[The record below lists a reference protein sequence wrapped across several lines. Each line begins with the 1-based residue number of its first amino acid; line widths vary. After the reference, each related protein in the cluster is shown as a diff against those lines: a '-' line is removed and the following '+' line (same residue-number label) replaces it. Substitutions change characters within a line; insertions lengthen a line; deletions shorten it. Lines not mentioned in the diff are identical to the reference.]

1 MSHTPAREGSL
12 KVPPTPRHQPPCRL
26 PVLLHAPLWDVPSA
40 CCQQGRGKEQVALR
54 RPLRAARAA
63 PRARSSTEARPV
75 HTPVLAHTLG
85 RRPGT
90 NCQAEPLHPPS
101 SIRGLWSHSPLPGDV
116 SKHGLAKLLGV
127 TLDYSTFTWGH
138 RCPSH
143 SDATVHCWL
152 ITMSGPHLQHVLQHQ
167 HKFHRFLGFSQ
178 SHGPL
183 HSPHLV
189 CLVSVFHSNHQGLGH
204 IFPWAQSGRSGHGM
218 QPHAWPARRFIQ

>member
-1 MSHTPAREGSL
+1 M
-12 KVPPTPRHQPPCRL
+12 PPTPRHQPPCHL

-152 ITMSGPHLQHVLQHQ
+152 ITMSRPHLQHVPQRQ
-167 HKFHRFLGFSQ
+167 HKLHEFLGFSRCRC
-178 SHGPL
+178 PL
-183 HSPHLV
+183 HSPHSHQSPGPWPHLPV
-189 CLVSVFHSNHQGLGH
+189 GPIGSLWPWHTAAGMSSKKVYSIKARVSL
-204 IFPWAQSGRSGHGM
+204 
-218 QPHAWPARRFIQ
+218 

>member
-12 KVPPTPRHQPPCRL
+12 KVPPTPRHQPPCHL

-90 NCQAEPLHPPS
+90 NCRAEPLLPRRS
-101 SIRGLWSHSPLPGDV
+101 IIRGLWNHNPLPGDV

-127 TLDYSTFTWGH
+127 TFIRPSLGDVAAH
-138 RCPSH
+138 RAVMPQSIAG
-143 SDATVHCWL
+143 S
-152 ITMSGPHLQHVLQHQ
+152 
-167 HKFHRFLGFSQ
+167 SQ
-178 SHGPL
+178 
-183 HSPHLV
+183 
-189 CLVSVFHSNHQGLGH
+189 
-204 IFPWAQSGRSGHGM
+204 
-218 QPHAWPARRFIQ
+218 

>member
-1 MSHTPAREGSL
+1 MLPPCFHQLWWAMGSGRWQRAPQHCRSAAGVTLEEDKRTRDMSHTPAREGSL
-12 KVPPTPRHQPPCRL
+12 KVPPTPRHQSPCRL

-127 TLDYSTFTWGH
+127 DSGLLD
-138 RCPSH
+138 
-143 SDATVHCWL
+143 L
-152 ITMSGPHLQHVLQHQ
+152 HLGTSLPIPQ
-167 HKFHRFLGFSQ
+167 
-178 SHGPL
+178 
-183 HSPHLV
+183 
-189 CLVSVFHSNHQGLGH
+189 
-204 IFPWAQSGRSGHGM
+204 
-218 QPHAWPARRFIQ
+218 